1 MSFFP
6 RGRGRGKDQAKEIP
20 AWKQALLDADRPT
33 AVSSAASSTKRPLDD
48 DDGTGGDDRGG
59 EPSAKRPATTEVED
73 APPSSSSEREP
84 AAAAAGPSEGSAPDL
99 PPDDDDDDEDF
110 DESNYRL
117 GDDDGEEE
125 VQAAV
130 VPGSGPAAPSAEE
143 LLNMREAIYGARKS
157 TKTFLIEDDLNSI
170 EKTAG
175 AERSAARRH
184 VAVQLKAVARQ
195 DSRGLPT
202 AFGGR

>member
-59 EPSAKRPATTEVED
+59 EPSAKRPATTEGED

-99 PPDDDDDDEDF
+99 PPDDDDDEDF